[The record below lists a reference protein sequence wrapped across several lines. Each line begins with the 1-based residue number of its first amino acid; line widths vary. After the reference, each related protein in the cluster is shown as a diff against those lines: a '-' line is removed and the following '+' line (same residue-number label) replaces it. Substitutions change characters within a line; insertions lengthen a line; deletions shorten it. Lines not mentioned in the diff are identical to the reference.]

1 MTLDKNY
8 NMTFIK
14 TFLKTDTYPLRRWVV
29 KYDKKGLIKEVKCI
43 FDPELYIKSKN
54 PRPIYGDKKLKE
66 ILIKDKKK
74 RDED

>member
-1 MTLDKNY
+1 M
-8 NMTFIK
+8 
-14 TFLKTDTYPLRRWVV
+14 RRWVV

>member
-1 MTLDKNY
+1 
-8 NMTFIK
+8 MTFIK
-14 TFLKTDTYPLRRWVV
+14 TFLKTTTYPMRRWIV

-43 FDPELYIKSKN
+43 FDPELYSN
-54 PRPIYGDKKLKE
+54 SRDARPIHGDKKLKE